1 VTTKP
6 ARSGVGPEAA
16 ILVRLPSAFLGR
28 QNRHREECCAVRTF
42 SPKQSDITRAW
53 LEVDATG
60 MTLGRLAT
68 EVASR
73 LRGKHKVIFSP
84 HVDTGDHIIIVN
96 ADKIALDAKKGA
108 QKRYYRHSGYPGGLT
123 SKTYTELLET
133 KPAEMVR
140 ISVRG
145 MLPHNTLGRQM
156 LSKLKVY
163 AGPEHP
169 HVAQAPVK
177 IDFPRARKGSAS

>member
-1 VTTKP
+1 M
-6 ARSGVGPEAA
+6 
-16 ILVRLPSAFLGR
+16 
-28 QNRHREECCAVRTF
+28 RTF

-68 EVASR
+68 EVAAR

-123 SKTYTELLET
+123 SRTYGELLET

-169 HVAQAPVK
+169 HVAQNPTK
-177 IDFPRARKGSAS
+177 IDFPQARKGS

>member
-1 VTTKP
+1 M
-6 ARSGVGPEAA
+6 
-16 ILVRLPSAFLGR
+16 
-28 QNRHREECCAVRTF
+28 RTF

-68 EVASR
+68 EVAAR

-96 ADKIALDAKKGA
+96 ADKIALDIKKGA

-123 SKTYTELLET
+123 SRTYTELLET
-133 KPAEMVR
+133 KPDEMVR

-169 HVAQAPVK
+169 HIAQNPTK
-177 IDFPRARKGSAS
+177 IDFPQARKGS

>member
-1 VTTKP
+1 M
-6 ARSGVGPEAA
+6 
-16 ILVRLPSAFLGR
+16 
-28 QNRHREECCAVRTF
+28 RTF

-68 EVASR
+68 EVAAR

-96 ADKIALDAKKGA
+96 ADKIALDIKKGA

-123 SKTYTELLET
+123 SRTYTELLET

-169 HVAQAPVK
+169 HIAQNPTK
-177 IDFPRARKGSAS
+177 IDFPQARKGS